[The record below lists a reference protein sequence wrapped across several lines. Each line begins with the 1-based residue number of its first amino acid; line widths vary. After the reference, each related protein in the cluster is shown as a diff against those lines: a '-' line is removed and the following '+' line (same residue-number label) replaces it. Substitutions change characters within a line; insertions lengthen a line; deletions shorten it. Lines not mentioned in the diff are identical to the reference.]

1 MLVSLSLYHLFPPYF
16 VKMKE
21 RDLLRASLHAQ
32 KTLTLRSDDSDKA
45 MREAKIKGEV
55 LPRNILR
62 VPRIARNILLFV
74 GYSARHSVS

>member
-1 MLVSLSLYHLFPPYF
+1 
-16 VKMKE
+16 MKE

-62 VPRIARNILLFV
+62 VPRIARNIL
-74 GYSARHSVS
+74 